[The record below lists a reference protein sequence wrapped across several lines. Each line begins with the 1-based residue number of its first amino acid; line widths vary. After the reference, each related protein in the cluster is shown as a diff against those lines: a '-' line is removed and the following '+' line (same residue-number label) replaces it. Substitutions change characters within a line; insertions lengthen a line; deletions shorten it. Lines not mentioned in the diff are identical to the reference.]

1 MLELLTD
8 PAAWLS
14 FATLTV
20 LEIVLGI
27 DNIVF
32 LSVLVSKL
40 PIERQARAR
49 VGGLALA
56 MITRIGLLFSIT
68 WLASLRAPLFEVYG
82 RPMSGRGL
90 VLLVGGLFLLWK
102 AVLEIHE
109 TVEGPEPG
117 KVTRVVGRAGVIAV
131 MFQIALIDIVFSI
144 DSVFTAVGLATEV
157 AVMVAAIVVAVL
169 VMMFVARGVSDFI
182 ARHPTVKV
190 LALAFLLLIGVAL
203 VADGLDVHIP
213 RGYLYFAMTFALI
226 VEMLN
231 LRVRKTDGDGGPTGP
246 EGRE

>member
-32 LSVLVSKL
+32 LSVLVAKL
-40 PIERQARAR
+40 PVERQERAR
-49 VGGLALA
+49 MGGLALA

-82 RPMSGRGL
+82 RAMSGRGL

-109 TVEGPEPG
+109 TVEGPGPG
-117 KVTRVVGRAGVIAV
+117 KGTRVVGRAGVIAV
-131 MFQIALIDIVFSI
+131 MLQIALIDIVFSI
-144 DSVFTAVGLATEV
+144 DSVFTAVGLASEV
-157 AVMVAAIVVAVL
+157 AVMVAAIVIAVL
-169 VMMFVARGVSDFI
+169 VMMFVSRGISDFI

-203 VADGLDVHIP
+203 VADGLDFHIP
-213 RGYLYFAMTFALI
+213 RGYLYFAMTFSLI

-231 LRVRKTDGDGGPTGP
+231 LRARKTVGNGGPTDP
-246 EGRE
+246 QGRA